1 MARWS
6 WALAEDYGF
15 RSSTHSSKW
24 LVTHALETATSL
36 ASIGACTHV
45 DIAAHTQINIIL
57 KNKKLLMVVFEV
69 RALYSPGC
77 PGPQTLRSS
86 CLCLLS
92 LYFYKMS
99 VKWIKAVCFPCQKKK
114 KSWKKSRGQGAS
126 SVGMSDCYKSK
137 TLSSNLSKA
146 GLGCKCLQPQL
157 EDRDGQILGACWPVS
172 LAKKRSF
179 RFSER
184 CCLKRCG

>member
-1 MARWS
+1 
-6 WALAEDYGF
+6 
-15 RSSTHSSKW
+15 
-24 LVTHALETATSL
+24 
-36 ASIGACTHV
+36 V

-114 KSWKKSRGQGAS
+114 KILKKI
-126 SVGMSDCYKSK
+126 K
-137 TLSSNLSKA
+137 
-146 GLGCKCLQPQL
+146 GLGSQL
-157 EDRDGQILGACWPVS
+157 SGHE
-172 LAKKRSF
+172 
-179 RFSER
+179 
-184 CCLKRCG
+184 

>member
-114 KSWKKSRGQGAS
+114 KNLEKNQGVREPAQWAWVIATKAKHWVQIFQKLGWAASACNPSWRTEMDRSWGLA
-126 SVGMSDCYKSK
+126 D
-137 TLSSNLSKA
+137 LSA
-146 GLGCKCLQPQL
+146 
-157 EDRDGQILGACWPVS
+157 
-172 LAKKRSF
+172 
-179 RFSER
+179 
-184 CCLKRCG
+184 